1 MKWVHDMK
9 RVFRRLTPAEM
20 AARELADAELARLE
34 ALSAT
39 EYAEAM
45 ATYHDKRIARLR
57 AFLVELAQ

>member
-45 ATYHDKRIARLR
+45 ATYHQRRIERLKG
-57 AFLVELAQ
+57 FLSEVAQ